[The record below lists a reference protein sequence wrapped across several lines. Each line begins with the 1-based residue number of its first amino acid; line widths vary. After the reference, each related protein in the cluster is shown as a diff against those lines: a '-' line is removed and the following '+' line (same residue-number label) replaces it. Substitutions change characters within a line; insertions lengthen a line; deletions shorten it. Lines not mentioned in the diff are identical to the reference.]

1 MLRGALIGLGNV
13 ALHGHLPGWRRRR
26 DVEIVGG
33 TDSRPE
39 QRAVLTAHAP
49 GARWYATVGELLTEA
64 SLDFVDICT
73 PPASH
78 APLIRG
84 ALERGLHVLCE
95 KPLVGALDDLAP
107 LARLAAKTGRVLY
120 TVHNWHHAPI
130 VRRTAELLREG
141 RIGRVNHVVW
151 HTLRTRPAAVGD
163 QRGGNWRVD
172 PTVAGGGVLTDHGWH
187 VFYVVQRWLGERPL
201 SVSATL
207 ERRRHLSWS
216 VEDTASV
223 RVTFAEATAEIL
235 LTWASDVRRNWA
247 EVSGTAGVLE
257 LQDDTLVLK
266 GDGRGPDLSWPCP
279 PAMSDGSHHPDWFDA
294 VADQFL
300 AEATGAAPRGENLAE
315 ASLCVALE
323 HGARQSSRE
332 GGREVTLAGVLT

>member
-39 QRAVLTAHAP
+39 QRAVLVAHAP
-49 GARWYATVGELLTEA
+49 GARWYATTAELLSEA
-64 SLDFVDICT
+64 AVDFVDICT

-78 APLIRG
+78 APLIRQV
-84 ALERGLHVLCE
+84 LERGVHVLCE

-107 LARLAAKTGRVLY
+107 LVRLAAKTGRVLH
-120 TVHNWHHAPI
+120 TVDNWHHAPI
-130 VRRTAELLREG
+130 VRRTTELIREG

-163 QRGGNWRVD
+163 ERGGNWRVD
-172 PTVAGGGVLTDHGWH
+172 PAVAGGGVLTDHGWH
-187 VFYVVQRWLGERPL
+187 VFYVVQRWIGAQPR

-207 ERRRHLSWS
+207 ERRRYTSWG

-223 RVTFAEATAEIL
+223 RVTYGQATAEIL

-257 LQDDTLVLK
+257 LRDDTLVLK
-266 GDGRGPDLSWPCP
+266 GDGADLSWPCP
-279 PAMSDGSHHPDWFDA
+279 PAMSDGSHHPDWFDG
-294 VADQFL
+294 VASQFL
-300 AEATGAAPRGENLAE
+300 AEATGEARRGTNLAE

-323 HGARQSSRE
+323 RGARESSRE
-332 GGREVTLAGVLT
+332 GGREVALSGVLT

>member
-1 MLRGALIGLGNV
+1 MLRGAIIGFGNI
-13 ALHGHLPGWRRRR
+13 AIQGHVPAWRRRR
-26 DVEIVGG
+26 DVEIVAG
-33 TDSRPE
+33 TDARPA
-39 QRAVLTAHAP
+39 QRTALATHLP
-49 GARWYATVGELLTEA
+49 GARWYDSADALFA
-64 SLDFVDICT
+64 DARLDFVDIAT
-73 PPASH
+73 PPSSH

-84 ALERGLHVLCE
+84 AIDRGLHVLCE
-95 KPLVGALDDLAP
+95 KPLVHSLDDLGSLRA
-107 LARLAAKTGRVLY
+107 LAEEHGRVLH

-130 VRRTAELLREG
+130 VRRTATLVREG
-141 RIGRVNHVVW
+141 AIGQVTRVDW
-151 HTLRTRPAAVGD
+151 HTLRTRPAVAGGGD
-163 QRGGNWRVD
+163 GENWRLD
-172 PTVAGGGVLTDHGWH
+172 PQIAGGGVLADHGWH
-187 VFYVVQRWLGERPL
+187 VFYVVQRWIGERPL

-207 ERRRHLSWS
+207 ERRRHVSWS

-266 GDGRGPDLSWPCP
+266 GDGWGPDLSWPCP

-294 VADQFL
+294 VAGQFL
-300 AEATGAAPRGENLAE
+300 AEATGAAPRGQNLAE

>member
-39 QRAVLTAHAP
+39 QRAVLVAHAP
-49 GARWYATVGELLTEA
+49 GARWYETTADLLSEA
-64 SLDFVDICT
+64 AVDFVDICT
-73 PPASH
+73 PPTSH
-78 APLIRG
+78 APLIRQ
-84 ALERGLHVLCE
+84 ALERGIHVLCE
-95 KPLVGALDDLAP
+95 KPLVGARDDLAP
-107 LARLAAKTGRVLY
+107 LARLAVKSGRVLH

-130 VRRTAELLREG
+130 VRRTTELIGEG

-163 QRGGNWRVD
+163 ERGGNWRVD
-172 PTVAGGGVLTDHGWH
+172 PAVAGGGVLTDHGWH
-187 VFYVVQRWLGERPL
+187 VFYVVQRWIGAPPR

-207 ERRRHLSWS
+207 ERRRYTAWG
-216 VEDTASV
+216 VEDTATV
-223 RVTFAEATAEIL
+223 RVTYDAATAEIL

-257 LQDDTLVLK
+257 LRDDTLVLK
-266 GDGRGPDLSWPCP
+266 GDGEADLSWSCP
-279 PAMSDGSHHPDWFDA
+279 PAMSDGSHHPDWFDG
-294 VADQFL
+294 VASQFL
-300 AEATGAAPRGENLAE
+300 AEATGTTQRGSNLAE

-323 HGARQSSRE
+323 RGARESSRD
-332 GGREVTLAGVLT
+332 GGREVALSGVLT

>member
-33 TDSRPE
+33 TDLRPE
-39 QRAVLTAHAP
+39 QRAVLVAHAP
-49 GARWYATVGELLTEA
+49 GARWYPTTADLLNEA
-64 SLDFVDICT
+64 AVDFVDICT

-78 APLIRG
+78 APLIRQG
-84 ALERGLHVLCE
+84 LERGVHVLCE
-95 KPLVGALDDLAP
+95 KPLVGVLDDLTP

-130 VRRTAELLREG
+130 VRRTTELIRDG

-151 HTLRTRPAAVGD
+151 HTLRQRPAAVGD
-163 QRGGNWRVD
+163 ERGGNWRVD
-172 PTVAGGGVLTDHGWH
+172 PAVAGGGVLTDHGWH
-187 VFYVVQRWLGERPL
+187 VFYVVQRWIGAQPR

-207 ERRRHLSWS
+207 ERRRYTSWG

-223 RVTFAEATAEIL
+223 RVTFEEATAEIL

-257 LQDDTLVLK
+257 LRDDTLVLK
-266 GDGRGPDLSWPCP
+266 GDGRGPDRSWSCP
-279 PAMSDGSHHPDWFDA
+279 PAMSDGSHHPDWFDG
-294 VADQFL
+294 VASQFL
-300 AEATGAAPRGENLAE
+300 AEAAGDAPRGANLAE

-323 HGARQSSRE
+323 RGARESSRE
-332 GGREVTLAGVLT
+332 GGREVALSGVLT

>member
-39 QRAVLTAHAP
+39 QRAVLVAHAP
-49 GARWYATVGELLTEA
+49 GARWYETTADLLSEA
-64 SLDFVDICT
+64 AVDFVDICT
-73 PPASH
+73 PPTSH
-78 APLIRG
+78 APLIRQ
-84 ALERGLHVLCE
+84 ALERGIHVLCE
-95 KPLVGALDDLAP
+95 KPLVGARDDLAP
-107 LARLAAKTGRVLY
+107 LARLAVKTGRVLH

-130 VRRTAELLREG
+130 VRRTTELIDEG

-163 QRGGNWRVD
+163 ERGGNWRVD
-172 PTVAGGGVLTDHGWH
+172 PAVAGGGVLTDHGWH
-187 VFYVVQRWLGERPL
+187 VFYVVQRWIGAPPR

-207 ERRRHLSWS
+207 ERRRYTSWG
-216 VEDTASV
+216 VEDTATV
-223 RVTFAEATAEIL
+223 RVTYDAATAEIL

-257 LQDDTLVLK
+257 LRDDTLVLK
-266 GDGRGPDLSWPCP
+266 GDGGADLSWPCP
-279 PAMSDGSHHPDWFDA
+279 PAMSDGSHHPDWFDG
-294 VADQFL
+294 VASQFL
-300 AEATGAAPRGENLAE
+300 EEATGTAQRGSNLAE
-315 ASLCVALE
+315 ASICVALE
-323 HGARQSSRE
+323 RGARESSRE
-332 GGREVTLAGVLT
+332 GGREVALSGVLT

>member
-39 QRAVLTAHAP
+39 QRAVLVAHAP
-49 GARWYATVGELLTEA
+49 GARWYATTAELLSEA
-64 SLDFVDICT
+64 AVDFVDICT

-78 APLIRG
+78 APLIRQV
-84 ALERGLHVLCE
+84 LERGVHVLCE

-107 LARLAAKTGRVLY
+107 LVRLAAKTGRVLH

-130 VRRTAELLREG
+130 VRRTTELIREG

-163 QRGGNWRVD
+163 ERGGNWRVD
-172 PTVAGGGVLTDHGWH
+172 PAVAGGGVITDHGWH
-187 VFYVVQRWLGERPL
+187 VFYVVQRWIGAQPR

-207 ERRRHLSWS
+207 ERRRYTSWG

-223 RVTFAEATAEIL
+223 RVTYGQATAEIL

-257 LQDDTLVLK
+257 LRDDTLVLK
-266 GDGRGPDLSWPCP
+266 GDGGADLSWPCP
-279 PAMSDGSHHPDWFDA
+279 PAMSDGSHHPDWFDG
-294 VADQFL
+294 VASQFL
-300 AEATGAAPRGENLAE
+300 AEATGEARRGTNLAE

-323 HGARQSSRE
+323 RGARESSRE
-332 GGREVTLAGVLT
+332 GGREVALSGVLT

>member
-39 QRAVLTAHAP
+39 QRAVLVAHAP
-49 GARWYATVGELLTEA
+49 GARWYATTAELLSEA
-64 SLDFVDICT
+64 AVDFVDICT

-78 APLIRG
+78 APLIRQ
-84 ALERGLHVLCE
+84 ALERGVHVLCE

-107 LARLAAKTGRVLY
+107 LVRLAAKTGRVLH

-130 VRRTAELLREG
+130 VRRTTELIREG

-163 QRGGNWRVD
+163 ERGGNWRVD
-172 PTVAGGGVLTDHGWH
+172 PAVAGGGVLTDHGWH
-187 VFYVVQRWLGERPL
+187 VFYVVQRWIGAQPR
-201 SVSATL
+201 SVNATL
-207 ERRRHLSWS
+207 ERRRYTSWG

-223 RVTFAEATAEIL
+223 RVTYGEATAEIL

-257 LQDDTLVLK
+257 LRDDTLVLK
-266 GDGRGPDLSWPCP
+266 GDGGADLSWPCP
-279 PAMSDGSHHPDWFDA
+279 PAMSDGSHHPDWFDG
-294 VADQFL
+294 VASQFL
-300 AEATGAAPRGENLAE
+300 AEATGEARRGTNLAE

-323 HGARQSSRE
+323 RGARESSRE
-332 GGREVTLAGVLT
+332 GGREVALSGVLT

>member
-13 ALHGHLPGWRRRR
+13 ALHGHLAGWRRRR

-39 QRAVLTAHAP
+39 QRAVLVAHAP
-49 GARWYATVGELLTEA
+49 GTRWYGTTTELLAEA

-78 APLIRG
+78 APLIRS

-130 VRRTAELLREG
+130 VRRTTELVREG
-141 RIGRVNHVVW
+141 RIGRVNQVVW

-163 QRGGNWRVD
+163 GHNGNWRVD
-172 PTVAGGGVLTDHGWH
+172 PAVAGGGVLTDHGWH
-187 VFYVVQRWLGERPL
+187 VFYVVQRWIGAPPV

-207 ERRRHLSWS
+207 ERRRHLAWS

-223 RVTFAEATAEIL
+223 RVTFA
-235 LTWASDVRRNWA
+235 
-247 EVSGTAGVLE
+247 SGLFSNSSSKV
-257 LQDDTLVLK
+257 
-266 GDGRGPDLSWPCP
+266 
-279 PAMSDGSHHPDWFDA
+279 GS
-294 VADQFL
+294 
-300 AEATGAAPRGENLAE
+300 PRP
-315 ASLCVALE
+315 
-323 HGARQSSRE
+323 SSRAN
-332 GGREVTLAGVLT
+332 RTSALTMTSSSSPRPTQNVMAKAA